1 MTDTYVPPSPL
12 DTHRI
17 RELVTPEGVD
27 LQLRLADAGE
37 RAGAF
42 LIDAAVIVGVLIGAT
57 IALALIAV
65 VVRAPFM
72 PQAMVVVWL
81 LGFFLLRNFYFIG
94 FELSGRAATPGKRM
108 IGLRVASRNGGPL
121 TADAIFAR
129 NALREI
135 EVYLPM
141 SFILA
146 NAGGLGGWMVTAGL
160 VWSGVFALFPLF
172 NRDRLRA
179 GDLAAGTWVV
189 RAPKRRLGIELARR
203 AEAEAP
209 FAFTAAQIGAY
220 GEAELQ
226 VLEDVLRSN
235 NSRVVADVA
244 MRIRRKIEWTS
255 APGERDGAFLD
266 AYYAALRGRL
276 ETGMLF
282 GRRRRDK
289 HDRPV

>member
-1 MTDTYVPPSPL
+1 MNV
-12 DTHRI
+12 RV

-27 LQLRLADAGE
+27 LELRLAEASE

-42 LIDAAVIVGVLIGAT
+42 LVDALVIVGVLVGVTLAALLL
-57 IALALIAV
+57 ALAI
-65 VVRAPFM
+65 RAPFM
-72 PQAMVVVWL
+72 GQVMLIVWM
-81 LGFFLLRNFYFIG
+81 LGFFLLRNFYFIA
-94 FELSGRAATPGKRM
+94 FELGGRAATPGKRLM
-108 IGLRVASRNGGPL
+108 GLRVASRNGEPL

-135 EVYLPM
+135 EVFLPLT
-141 SFILA
+141 FLLA
-146 NAGGLGGWMVTAGL
+146 NHAMGLTALAGL
-160 VWSGVFALFPLF
+160 VWSGLFLFLPLF

-189 RAPKRRLGIELARR
+189 RAPKRRLGVELARR
-203 AEAEAP
+203 AETQP
-209 FAFTAAQIGAY
+209 KFVFTPAQLDAY

-226 VLEDVLRSN
+226 VLEDVLRLGN
-235 NSRVVADVA
+235 RKVMADVA
-244 MRIRRKIEWTS
+244 LRIRRKIGWVN

-266 AYYAALRGRL
+266 AYYAALRARL

-282 GRRRRDK
+282 GRRRKDK